1 MRGKTFQYLHVF
13 KDAQGHRINV
23 DRITAAEPQQS
34 YLEWFEATGKTPPK
48 ASGRPRRVMPKQRF
62 DRLKIASMNGSIV
75 AFSVVSKVD
84 PDWRMVTTLFRTANM
99 GIDLGI
105 GQPTRRRR
113 AEQEMVEPQTGIAPV
128 GIPKILPEGACTR
141 KDEP

>member
-34 YLEWFEATGKTPPK
+34 YLGWFEATGKTPPK
-48 ASGRPRRVMPKQRF
+48 ASGRPRGVMPKQRF

-84 PDWRMVTTLFRTANM
+84 PDWRMVTTLFPTANM
-99 GIDLGI
+99 ASTWASANRPADAGLSRKWSS
-105 GQPTRRRR
+105 RRPALR
-113 AEQEMVEPQTGIAPV
+113 P
-128 GIPKILPEGACTR
+128 
-141 KDEP
+141 